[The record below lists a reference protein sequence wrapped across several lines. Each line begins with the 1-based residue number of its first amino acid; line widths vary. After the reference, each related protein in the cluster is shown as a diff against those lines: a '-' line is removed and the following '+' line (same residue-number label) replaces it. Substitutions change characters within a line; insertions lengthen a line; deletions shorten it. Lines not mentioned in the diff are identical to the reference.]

1 MPTIAEAAAE
11 EAQAI
16 LERFPLRRSA
26 SIPLL
31 HLAWKTYG
39 WVSAEAIEE
48 VSRLVGLSPA
58 QVQGIAGFY
67 SMFPLRSRGRYHIEV
82 CDNISCYLNGAQEV
96 TDHLRR
102 KLGVDWGETTPDG
115 RFTLDHVE
123 CIGNCCR
130 APCMQING
138 KEYGNLT
145 PQKVDEILDSL
156 EV

>member
-1 MPTIAEAAAE
+1 MPTIAETAAE

-16 LERFPLRRSA
+16 LERMPERHSA

-39 WVSAEAIEE
+39 WLSPEALQE
-48 VSRLVGLSPA
+48 VSELVGLSPA

-67 SMFPLRSRGRYHIEV
+67 TMFPLKARGRYHIEV
-82 CDNISCYLNGAQEV
+82 CDNISCYINGAPDIRE
-96 TDHLRR
+96 HLRK
-102 KLGVDWGETTPDG
+102 KLGVEFGQTTSDG

-123 CIGNCCR
+123 CLGNCCE

-138 KEYGNLT
+138 KEYGKLT

-156 EV
+156 EP